1 MWLKVELGLPLHR
14 LLPQQQNTKESVLE
28 EAGSSVRSTYCD
40 KVPGLAPAVL
50 GGSQP
55 SITLALWD
63 PLISL
68 SVLLCFYDCHD
79 FGFLVHVRSCDPSL
93 SEPGLC
99 HLA

>member
-40 KVPGLAPAVL
+40 KIPGLAPAVL
-50 GGSQP
+50 GGSQL

-63 PLISL
+63 PLISRA
-68 SVLLCFYDCHD
+68 STSTRHAHGIHTYMQVKHSYT
-79 FGFLVHVRSCDPSL
+79 RIM
-93 SEPGLC
+93 
-99 HLA
+99 